1 MPQLALSLAR
11 HSGVQMISTRRSYAC
26 LSREFQSGIYS
37 LPEKGLGA

>member
-1 MPQLALSLAR
+1 MPQLALLLVR
-11 HSGVQMISTRRSYAC
+11 HSGVQLISTPRSHAC